1 MRYNNIVIK
10 LLFAAALAVSMIF
23 YGGTSEMEMEKV
35 NGSFLRTLS
44 GEITTPAPYTA
55 LIKDRA
61 EFSRF
66 LSDRRLFFDGRF
78 AFYEKYE
85 GGNFFEEHDLIAVI
99 VKGEHE
105 LKSLEQDG
113 NTWLVALKHLEGENH
128 TMYFINVEKIDGMT
142 DSKIV

>member
-1 MRYNNIVIK
+1 
-10 LLFAAALAVSMIF
+10 
-23 YGGTSEMEMEKV
+23 MEMEQV
-35 NGSFLRTLS
+35 SGSFLRTLS
-44 GEITTPAPYTA
+44 GEIVTPAPYTA

-99 VKGEHE
+99 VRGEHE
-105 LKSLEQDG
+105 LKSLERDG
-113 NTWLVALKHLEGENH
+113 NTWLVGLSHLDGENH
-128 TMYFINVEKIDGMT
+128 TMYFITAPKIDGMT